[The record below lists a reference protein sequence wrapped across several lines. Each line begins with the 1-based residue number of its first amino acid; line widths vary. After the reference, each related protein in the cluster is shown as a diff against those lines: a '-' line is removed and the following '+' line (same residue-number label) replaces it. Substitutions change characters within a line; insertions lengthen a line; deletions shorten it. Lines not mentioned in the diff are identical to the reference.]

1 MADLNN
7 QYTLFTLENNGKTT
21 LRMETVTISALRA
34 KLLTYSTMVSEGHE
48 IVVISHGEILASI
61 VLLADRFRQHE
72 QVGTAGKNS
81 AAT

>member
-1 MADLNN
+1 
-7 QYTLFTLENNGKTT
+7 
-21 LRMETVTISALRA
+21 METVTISALRA